1 MSERRSGGGAMPW
14 VLLVGV
20 VALAGALGYF
30 GFEAYSAQ
38 RSAHDTAEK
47 LNRELE
53 AKVAELDATRAGQ
66 AERLKQLEAQ
76 GVSLASERAALA
88 AQVQEKDAQLEA
100 LQATYSSLEEKMK
113 AEIKDGEIRL
123 TQANGRLQVDL
134 VDKVLFA
141 SGEAALSPRG
151 EEVLARLGTVLEG
164 VKDRDIQV
172 SGHTDDSP
180 PSDKLKAIYPTNWE
194 LSVARAVNVVRFL
207 GEKAGV
213 PQRRL
218 VATGHGE
225 YEPVASNATPQGRAR
240 NRRIEILL
248 TPEVAAQPAPQVA
261 RAAAPAPAVKQASAV
276 KPASAPA
283 KKAVVK
289 AASGTAPRKH

>member
-1 MSERRSGGGAMPW
+1 MADTEYGRVERRGGGSWTPW
-14 VLLVGV
+14 LLLVLV
-20 VALAGALGYF
+20 VGLGGTLGYF
-30 GFEAYSAQ
+30 GYEAYSAQ
-38 RSAHDTAEK
+38 RAAREAAQK
-47 LNRELE
+47 LNEELE
-53 AKVAELDATRAGQ
+53 VKVAELDATRAGQ
-66 AERLKQLEAQ
+66 AERLRQLEAQ
-76 GVSLASERAALA
+76 GASLASERAALA
-88 AQVQEKDAQLEA
+88 AQVQEKDAQLQA

-151 EEVLARLGTVLEG
+151 EEVLARLGAVLEG
-164 VKDRDIQV
+164 VKDRNIQV

-180 PSDKLKAIYPTNWE
+180 PSEKLKAIYPTNWE

-207 GEKAGV
+207 GERAKV

-225 YEPVASNATPQGRAR
+225 FQPVAANATPQGRAR

-248 TPEVAAQPAPQVA
+248 TPEVAAQPAPALA
-261 RAAAPAPAVKQASAV
+261 RAATAAPAPV
-276 KPASAPA
+276 
-283 KKAVVK
+283 KKAV
-289 AASGTAPRKH
+289 ATPAGGTAPRSKR

>member
-1 MSERRSGGGAMPW
+1 MADTEYGMSERRERGSWTPW
-14 VLLVGV
+14 VLLVLV
-20 VALAGALGYF
+20 VGLAGTLGYF

-38 RSAHDTAEK
+38 RAAHDAAKK
-47 LNRELE
+47 LSEELE
-53 AKVAELDATRAGQ
+53 VKVAELDATRAGQ
-66 AERLKQLEAQ
+66 AERLRQLAEQ
-76 GVSLASERAALA
+76 GHSLASERAALA
-88 AQVQEKDAQLEA
+88 AQVQEKDAQLAA
-100 LQATYSSLEEKMK
+100 LQATYTNLEEKMK

-141 SGEAALSPRG
+141 SGEAALSARG
-151 EEVLARLGTVLEG
+151 EEVLARLGAVLES
-164 VKDRDIQV
+164 VKDRNIQV

-207 GEKAGV
+207 GERAKV

-225 YEPVASNATPQGRAR
+225 FQPVSSNATPQGRAR
-240 NRRIEILL
+240 NRRIEVLL
-248 TPEVAAQPAPQVA
+248 MPDLPKQRNSA
-261 RAAAPAPAVKQASAV
+261 AVKRALADSTTPKSAV
-276 KPASAPA
+276 KPA
-283 KKAVVK
+283 K
-289 AASGTAPRKH
+289 GTK

>member
-1 MSERRSGGGAMPW
+1 MADTEYGMTQQRQGRSWTPW
-14 VLLVGV
+14 VLLVLV
-20 VALAGALGYF
+20 VGLAGVLGFF
-30 GFEAYSAQ
+30 GYEAYAAQ
-38 RSAHDTAEK
+38 RSAHEAAQR
-47 LNRELE
+47 LGAELE

-76 GVSLASERAALA
+76 GMSLASARAALE
-88 AQVQEKDAQLEA
+88 AQVQEKDAQLQA
-100 LQATYSSLEEKMK
+100 LQATYNSLEEKMK
-113 AEIKDGEIRL
+113 AEISGGEIRL
-123 TQANGRLQVDL
+123 SQANGRLQVDL

-141 SGEAALSPRG
+141 SGEAALSARG
-151 EEVLARLGTVLEG
+151 EEVLARLGAVLES
-164 VKDRDIQV
+164 VKDRNIQV

-180 PSDKLKAIYPTNWE
+180 PSEKLKAIYPTNWE

-207 GEKAGV
+207 GERAKV

-248 TPEVAAQPAPQVA
+248 TPEVSAT
-261 RAAAPAPAVKQASAV
+261 PAPALARA
-276 KPASAPA
+276 PAA
-283 KKAVVK
+283 KKALVVK
-289 AASGTAPRKH
+289 PASGTAPKKR